1 MVRQDDK
8 QTRKNRPE
16 KRSGHQWKLI
26 AIVGPTA
33 CGKTTLSVSAAH
45 VLGGEIVNCDSI
57 QVYRCLE
64 AGTAKPTAEQ
74 RRSISHHLYDLI
86 DPDEYYSAGRYML
99 EARRVCREIAARGK
113 IPLVVGGTGL
123 YLRALLEGIFEGP
136 GRSKEIRERIDAI
149 GRRKG
154 VDYLYRLLERKD
166 PGAARRIQPND
177 RIRVVRALE
186 IYWLTGLP
194 ISRLLG
200 RQRPLSGFAI
210 LRVGLNL
217 PRSVLYN
224 RINCRVQEMFCSGLV
239 EEVEKLLKGGY
250 SSQSKGFEALGYG
263 HTAAFLQGELSLEEA
278 ITLTCRD
285 TRRYAKR
292 QMTWFHREKDI
303 QWIPYPGEEPAALAR
318 LLKLAEE
325 KLAL

>member
-1 MVRQDDK
+1 MVRQDDQ
-8 QTRKNRPE
+8 QTRNNQPK
-16 KRSGHQWKLI
+16 KTSVHQWKLI

-33 CGKTTLSVSAAH
+33 SGKTTLSVSAAH
-45 VLGGEIVNCDSI
+45 LLGGEIVNCDSI

-74 RRSISHHLYDLI
+74 RKSIPHHLYDLI
-86 DPDEYYSAGRYML
+86 DPHEYYSAGRYML

-136 GRSKEIRERIDAI
+136 GRSKEIRERIDLIAH
-149 GRRKG
+149 RKG

-177 RIRVVRALE
+177 QIRVVRALE
-186 IYWLTGLP
+186 IYWLSGRP
-194 ISRLLG
+194 ISQLLE
-200 RQRPLSGFAI
+200 RRKPLSGFSI
-210 LRVGLNL
+210 LRAGLNL
-217 PRSVLYN
+217 PRPVLYT
-224 RINCRVQEMFCSGLV
+224 RINYRVQEMFRSGLV
-239 EEVEKLLKGGY
+239 EEVERLLKGGY
-250 SSQSKGFEALGYG
+250 SPQSKGFEALGYG
-263 HTAAFLQGELSLEEA
+263 HTAAFLQGELSLENA
-278 ITLTCRD
+278 IALTCRD

-303 QWIPYPGEEPAALAR
+303 QWIPYAGEDSAALER
-318 LLKLAEE
+318 LLKLAKE
-325 KLAL
+325 KLQL